1 VPEQLLGPA
10 ALLVGALIAVAALW
24 KEHLRADHEDRA
36 QRDQAIAGWK
46 DQTAATNRLAAALE
60 ARNRRDARQGRSDD
74 P

>member
-1 VPEQLLGPA
+1 MPDQLLGPA

-24 KEHLRADHEDRA
+24 KEHLRADAEDRA
-36 QRDQAIAGWK
+36 QRDQAIAGWRE
-46 DQTAATNRLAAALE
+46 QTAATNRLAAALE